1 MNQITMDAS
10 NPKPLNPEVRKDRQ
24 ILLYDLKLIESKQK
38 DLLKEIQTCD
48 DELNSTFPHDKEEW
62 KSSEGYSFA
71 NCHSYTLLRFLP
83 LMMQLN
89 VYIESEPEYLPLLSR
104 YLSLLPNPMQYRRP
118 EMETL
123 QLVAT
128 DMQKTFRL
136 LRNIERS
143 VLIQLSPE
151 VIQTIRSST
160 FNNIDQ
166 YKQMLSSNPEQRPEV
181 EIAYHHWHAMVRLS
195 NQIKY
200 LKTKRQTSVDTLKE
214 IDQSFKE
221 KLLEFARMLV

>member
-1 MNQITMDAS
+1 MDAS
-10 NPKPLNPEVRKDRQ
+10 NPEPLNPDVRKDRQ

-38 DLLKEIQTCD
+38 DLLKGIQTCD

-71 NCHSYTLLRFLP
+71 NCYSYTLLTFWP
-83 LMMQLN
+83 LWMQLN
-89 VYIESEPEYLPLLSR
+89 LYIESEPEYLALLS
-104 YLSLLPNPMQYRRP
+104 NPMHYRRP
-118 EMETL
+118 DVIAL

-128 DMQKTFRL
+128 NMQKTFEL
-136 LRNIERS
+136 LRNIQPS
-143 VLIQLSPE
+143 VLINLSPE
-151 VIQTIRSST
+151 VIETIRSST

-166 YKQMLSSNPEQRPEV
+166 YNQMLSSNPEQRPEV
-181 EIAYHHWHAMVRLS
+181 QLAYHHWHATVRLS

-221 KLLEFARMLV
+221 KLLKFAQMLV